1 MRKRKKEQILSLLQ
15 SYEEAHSTERT
26 LIEEGKREAAI
37 SLLVLCQEGM
47 EKVERDIPLKVEEEG
62 RWQALFS
69 AYQESLYRVFLALSG
84 ETVDLEGARQFLG
97 QAESV
102 FREIQEEVERLPVH
116 TLILFLPYK
125 VSMWDSMA
133 SVYHAA
139 RQDPSSEALVMPIT
153 YFEKREDGSFGEPR
167 NEREQF
173 PKGIPLIT
181 EDFSLEEE
189 QPDILYIHNP
199 YNAANRVTSVHPR
212 YYSSNLKKY
221 TRNLVFIPYYT
232 NFGASSFGSLFL
244 PAYRDVD
251 FIVTQN
257 EAHTRSLPEEVQ
269 DKARTLGSPKLDSV
283 LSFEKKETPFPKE
296 WEKIAA
302 GRKLCFYNT
311 SLEEMLEDAASFL
324 RKMEEVFT
332 LFKGNREYCLLWRPH
347 PLLENT
353 FLTMRREFLPHFKAL
368 KQQFFDE
375 KIGIY
380 DGTGS
385 LDLAL
390 FYADLYLGGAGSSI
404 APLFSVMEKPLFILD
419 QKVSSFR
426 EEGDSRMHD
435 LLQYFLLKAAKGNPE
450 ELDETMV
457 FEGRFL
463 LHASIYARCL
473 YLDKVDLEAWG
484 LSSEVLSSLP
494 MDEYGEAYFYEEKW
508 ILCPKAG
515 NHFLILEKDR
525 QLKRVF
531 LPSFPSKP
539 DTFLECERKGEVI
552 LCKAENYPCDVR
564 FSLKSLELQE
574 LKGQK
579 EENQVRY
586 HIAEEELKRWKVEC
600 HFPEEELVAGFLPSR
615 RFLYGL
621 QESARYTLQDFLSGK
636 SLPRPFDKAFSHS
649 KIEDI
654 GVNLGCA
661 GVKIHAYFQQ
671 IAVQDE
677 RNRKIKE

>member
-26 LIEEGKREAAI
+26 LIEEGKGEAAI

-47 EKVERDIPLKVEEEG
+47 EKVEKDIPVHAGEEG
-62 RWQALFS
+62 KWEGLFS
-69 AYQESLYRVFLALSG
+69 SYQESLYRVFLALSG
-84 ETVDLEGARQFLG
+84 ETVDPEGARQFLG

-102 FREIQEEVERLPVH
+102 FRKIQEEVECLPVH

-133 SVYHAA
+133 SVYQAA
-139 RQDPSSEALVMPIT
+139 KQDPSSEALVMPIT
-153 YFEKREDGSFGEPR
+153 YFEKKEDGSFGEAR
-167 NEREQF
+167 NEKEQF
-173 PKGIPLIT
+173 PKEIPLIT

-199 YNAANRVTSVHPR
+199 YDGANRVTSVHPR

-232 NFGASSFGSLFL
+232 SVGATSFGSLFL
-244 PAYRDVD
+244 PAYREVD

-283 LSFEKKETPFPKE
+283 LSFDKKETPFPKE

-332 LFKGNREYCLLWRPH
+332 LFKRNREYCLLWRPH

-353 FLTMRREFLPHFKAL
+353 FLTMRREFLPRFKAL
-368 KQQFFDE
+368 KQQFFEE

-380 DGTGS
+380 DGAGD
-385 LDLAL
+385 LDTAVV
-390 FYADLYLGGAGSSI
+390 YADLYLGASGSSI

-450 ELDETMV
+450 ELDETLV

-463 LHASIYARCL
+463 LHASIKAHCL
-473 YLDKVDLEAWG
+473 YLDKVVPEAGG
-484 LSSEVLSSLP
+484 LSSEDFSLP
-494 MDEYGEAYFYEEKW
+494 ADEYGEAYFDQGKW

-515 NHFLILEKDR
+515 DHFLILEKGR
-525 QLKRVF
+525 KERKVL

-539 DTFLECERKGEVI
+539 DTFLECERKGEYI

-564 FSLKSLELQE
+564 FSLKKLEVKE

-579 EENQVRY
+579 EENGIRY

-600 HFPEEELVAGFLPSR
+600 RFPEEELVAGFLPSR

-621 QESARYTLQDFLSGK
+621 QETARYTLQDFLSGK

-649 KIEDI
+649 KIKNI
-654 GVNLGCA
+654 GVHIGCA
-661 GVKIHAYFQQ
+661 GEKIHAYFQQ

-677 RNRKIKE
+677 

>member
-15 SYEEAHSTERT
+15 SYEEAHSTERA
-26 LIEEGKREAAI
+26 LIEEGKEEAAI

-47 EKVERDIPLKVEEEG
+47 EKVEKDIPVHAGEEG
-62 RWQALFS
+62 KWEALFS
-69 AYQESLYRVFLALSG
+69 SYQESLYRVFLALSG
-84 ETVDLEGARQFLG
+84 EKEDLEGARQFLG

-102 FREIQEEVERLPVH
+102 FRKIQEEVEHLPVH
-116 TLILFLPYK
+116 TLVLFLPYK
-125 VSMWDSMA
+125 ASMWDSMA
-133 SVYHAA
+133 SVYQAA

-173 PKGIPLIT
+173 PKGIPLLT

-199 YNAANRVTSVHPR
+199 YDGANRVTSVHPR

-232 NFGASSFGSLFL
+232 SVGATSFGSLFL
-244 PAYRDVD
+244 PAYREVD

-283 LSFEKKETPFPKE
+283 LSFEKKETPLPKE

-353 FLTMRREFLPHFKAL
+353 FLTMRREFLPRFKAL
-368 KQQFFDE
+368 KQQFFEE

-380 DGTGS
+380 DGAGD
-385 LDLAL
+385 LDTAVV
-390 FYADLYLGGAGSSI
+390 YADLYLGASGSSI

-426 EEGDSRMHD
+426 EEGDARMHD

-450 ELDETMV
+450 ELDETLV

-463 LHASIYARCL
+463 LHASIKAHCL
-473 YLDKVDLEAWG
+473 YLDKVVPEAGG
-484 LSSEVLSSLP
+484 LSSEDFSLP
-494 MDEYGEAYFYEEKW
+494 ADEYGEAYFDQGRW

-515 NHFLILEKDR
+515 NHFLILEKGR
-525 QLKRVF
+525 KERKVL

-539 DTFLECERKGEVI
+539 DTFLECERKGEYI

-564 FSLKSLELQE
+564 FSLKKLEGEE

-579 EENQVRY
+579 EENGIRY

-600 HFPEEELVAGFLPSR
+600 RFPEEELVAGFLPSR

-621 QESARYTLQDFLSGK
+621 QETARYTLQDFLSGK

-649 KIEDI
+649 TIKDI
-654 GVNLGCA
+654 GVHIGCA
-661 GVKIHAYFQQ
+661 GEKIHAYFQQ

-677 RNRKIKE
+677 

>member
-26 LIEEGKREAAI
+26 LIEEGKGEAAI

-47 EKVERDIPLKVEEEG
+47 EKVEKDIPHKAGEEG

-69 AYQESLYRVFLALSG
+69 SYQESLYRIFLALSG
-84 ETVDLEGARQFLG
+84 EKEDPEGARQFLG
-97 QAESV
+97 KAESV
-102 FREIQEEVERLPVH
+102 FRKIKEEVERLPVH
-116 TLILFLPYK
+116 TLVLFLPYK
-125 VSMWDSMA
+125 ASMWDSMA
-133 SVYHAA
+133 SVYRAA
-139 RQDPSSEALVMPIT
+139 KLDTSSEALVMPIT
-153 YFEKREDGSFGEPR
+153 YFEKREDGSLGEAR
-167 NEREQF
+167 NEKEQF
-173 PKGIPLIT
+173 PKGIPLLT

-232 NFGASSFGSLFL
+232 SVGATSFGSLFL
-244 PAYRDVD
+244 PAYREVD

-283 LSFEKKETPFPKE
+283 LSFEKKETPLPKE

-353 FLTMRREFLPHFKAL
+353 FLTMRREFLPRFKAL
-368 KQQFFDE
+368 KQQFLEE

-380 DGTGS
+380 DGAGD
-385 LDLAL
+385 LDTAVV
-390 FYADLYLGGAGSSI
+390 YADLYLGASGSSI

-426 EEGDSRMHD
+426 EEGDARMHD

-450 ELDETMV
+450 ELDET
-457 FEGRFL
+457 
-463 LHASIYARCL
+463 
-473 YLDKVDLEAWG
+473 
-484 LSSEVLSSLP
+484 LSVL
-494 MDEYGEAYFYEEKW
+494 G
-508 ILCPKAG
+508 
-515 NHFLILEKDR
+515 
-525 QLKRVF
+525 
-531 LPSFPSKP
+531 
-539 DTFLECERKGEVI
+539 
-552 LCKAENYPCDVR
+552 
-564 FSLKSLELQE
+564 
-574 LKGQK
+574 
-579 EENQVRY
+579 
-586 HIAEEELKRWKVEC
+586 
-600 HFPEEELVAGFLPSR
+600 
-615 RFLYGL
+615 
-621 QESARYTLQDFLSGK
+621 
-636 SLPRPFDKAFSHS
+636 
-649 KIEDI
+649 
-654 GVNLGCA
+654 
-661 GVKIHAYFQQ
+661 
-671 IAVQDE
+671 
-677 RNRKIKE
+677 

>member
-26 LIEEGKREAAI
+26 LIEEGKGEAVI

-47 EKVERDIPLKVEEEG
+47 EKVEKDIPVHAGEEG
-62 RWQALFS
+62 RWQVLFS
-69 AYQESLYRVFLALSG
+69 SYQESLYRVFLALSG
-84 ETVDLEGARQFLG
+84 EKEDPEGARQFLR

-102 FREIQEEVERLPVH
+102 FRKIQEEVEHLPVH
-116 TLILFLPYK
+116 TLVLFLPYK
-125 VSMWDSMA
+125 ASMWDSMA
-133 SVYHAA
+133 SVYQAA

-153 YFEKREDGSFGEPR
+153 YFEKKEDGSFGEAR
-167 NEREQF
+167 NEKEQF
-173 PKGIPLIT
+173 PKEIPLLT

-221 TRNLVFIPYYT
+221 TRNLVFIPYYI
-232 NFGASSFGSLFL
+232 NVGASSFGSLFL

-257 EAHTRSLPEEVQ
+257 EAHTRSLP
-269 DKARTLGSPKLDSV
+269 
-283 LSFEKKETPFPKE
+283 KE

-311 SLEEMLEDAASFL
+311 GLEEMLEDAASFL
-324 RKMEEVFT
+324 KKMEEVFT
-332 LFKGNREYCLLWRPH
+332 LFKENREYCLLWRPH

-353 FLTMRREFLPHFKAL
+353 FLTMRREFLHYFEAL
-368 KQQFFDE
+368 KQRFCKE

-380 DGTGS
+380 DSTGS
-385 LDLAL
+385 PDVAV
-390 FYADLYLGGAGSSI
+390 FYADLYLGDAGSSV
-404 APLFSVMEKPLFILD
+404 ASLFSVMEKPLFILD

-450 ELDETMV
+450 ELDETLV

-463 LHASIYARCL
+463 LHASIKAHCL
-473 YLDKVDLEAWG
+473 YLDKVVPEAGG
-484 LSSEVLSSLP
+484 LSSEDFSLP
-494 MDEYGEAYFYEEKW
+494 ADEYGEAYFDQGKW
-508 ILCPKAG
+508 ILCPRAG
-515 NHFLILEKDR
+515 DHFLILEKDR
-525 QLKRVF
+525 QVKRVF
-531 LPSFPSKP
+531 LPSFPYKP
-539 DTFLECERKGEVI
+539 DTFFECEREGEFI

-564 FSLKSLELQE
+564 FSLKKLEGEE

-579 EENQVRY
+579 EENRTRY

-600 HFPEEELVAGFLPSR
+600 RFPEEELVAGFLPSR

-621 QESARYTLQDFLSGK
+621 QETARYTLKDYLSGK
-636 SLPRPFDKAFSHS
+636 PLSRPFDKALSHS
-649 KIEDI
+649 KIKDI
-654 GVNLGCA
+654 GVHIGCA
-661 GVKIHAYFQQ
+661 GEKIHAYFQH

-677 RNRKIKE
+677 RNREIEG

>member
-26 LIEEGKREAAI
+26 LIEEGKGEAAI

-47 EKVERDIPLKVEEEG
+47 EKVEKDIPVKAGEEG
-62 RWQALFS
+62 KWEGLFTS
-69 AYQESLYRVFLALSG
+69 YQESIYRVFLALSG
-84 ETVDLEGARQFLG
+84 ETVDPEGARNFLG

-102 FREIQEEVERLPVH
+102 FRKIQEEVECLPVH

-125 VSMWDSMA
+125 ASMWDSMA
-133 SVYHAA
+133 SVYQAA

-173 PKGIPLIT
+173 PKGIPLLT

-199 YNAANRVTSVHPR
+199 YDGANRVTSVHPR

-232 NFGASSFGSLFL
+232 SVGATSFGSLFL
-244 PAYRDVD
+244 PAYREVD

-283 LSFEKKETPFPKE
+283 LSFEKKETPLPKE

-353 FLTMRREFLPHFKAL
+353 FLTMRREFLPRFKAL
-368 KQQFFDE
+368 KQQFFEE

-380 DGTGS
+380 DGAGD
-385 LDLAL
+385 LDTAVV
-390 FYADLYLGGAGSSI
+390 YADLYLGASGSSI

-426 EEGDSRMHD
+426 EEGDARMHD

-450 ELDETMV
+450 ELDETLV

-463 LHASIYARCL
+463 LHASIKAHCL
-473 YLDKVDLEAWG
+473 YLDKVVPEAGG
-484 LSSEVLSSLP
+484 LSSEDFSLP
-494 MDEYGEAYFYEEKW
+494 ADEYGEAYFDQGRW

-515 NHFLILEKDR
+515 NHFLILEKGR
-525 QLKRVF
+525 KERKVL

-539 DTFLECERKGEVI
+539 DTFLECEREGEYI
-552 LCKAENYPCDVR
+552 FCKAENYPCDVR
-564 FSLKSLELQE
+564 FSLKKLEGEE

-579 EENQVRY
+579 EENGIRY

-600 HFPEEELVAGFLPSR
+600 RFPEEELVAGFLPSR

-621 QESARYTLQDFLSGK
+621 QETARYTLQDFLSGK

-649 KIEDI
+649 KIKDI
-654 GVNLGCA
+654 GVHIGCA
-661 GVKIHAYFQQ
+661 GEKIHAYFQQ

-677 RNRKIKE
+677 

>member
-26 LIEEGKREAAI
+26 LIEEGKGEAAI

-47 EKVERDIPLKVEEEG
+47 EKVEKDIPVKAGEEG
-62 RWQALFS
+62 KWEGLFTS
-69 AYQESLYRVFLALSG
+69 YQESIYRVFLALSG
-84 ETVDLEGARQFLG
+84 ETVDPEGARNFLG

-102 FREIQEEVERLPVH
+102 FRKIQEEVECLPVH

-125 VSMWDSMA
+125 ASMWDSMA
-133 SVYHAA
+133 SVYQAA

-173 PKGIPLIT
+173 PKGIPLLT

-199 YNAANRVTSVHPR
+199 YDGANRVTSVHPR

-232 NFGASSFGSLFL
+232 SVGATSFGSLFL
-244 PAYRDVD
+244 PAYREVD

-283 LSFEKKETPFPKE
+283 LSFEKKETPLPKE

-353 FLTMRREFLPHFKAL
+353 FLTMRREFLPRFKAL
-368 KQQFFDE
+368 KQQFFEE

-380 DGTGS
+380 DGAGD
-385 LDLAL
+385 LDTAVV
-390 FYADLYLGGAGSSI
+390 YADLYLGASGSSI

-450 ELDETMV
+450 ELDETLV

-463 LHASIYARCL
+463 LHASIKAHCL
-473 YLDKVDLEAWG
+473 YLDKMDPEAGG
-484 LSSEVLSSLP
+484 LSSEDFSLP
-494 MDEYGEAYFYEEKW
+494 ADEYGEAYFDQGRW

-515 NHFLILEKDR
+515 DHFLILEKGR
-525 QLKRVF
+525 KERKVL
-531 LPSFPSKP
+531 LPSFPYKP
-539 DTFLECERKGEVI
+539 DTFLECERKGEYI

-564 FSLKSLELQE
+564 FSLKKLEGEE

-579 EENQVRY
+579 EENGIRY

-600 HFPEEELVAGFLPSR
+600 RFPEEELVAGFHPSR

-621 QESARYTLQDFLSGK
+621 QETARYTLQDFLSGK

-649 KIEDI
+649 KIKDI
-654 GVNLGCA
+654 GVHIGCA
-661 GVKIHAYFQQ
+661 GEKIHAYFQQ

-677 RNRKIKE
+677 

>member
-26 LIEEGKREAAI
+26 LIEEGKRKAAI

-47 EKVERDIPLKVEEEG
+47 EKVEKDILLKAEEEG
-62 RWQALFS
+62 GWQALFS

-84 ETVDLEGARQFLG
+84 EKEDPEGAGQFLG

-102 FREIQEEVERLPVH
+102 FRKIQESVECLSVH

-133 SVYHAA
+133 SVYQAA

-153 YFEKREDGSFGEPR
+153 YFEKREDGSFGEAR
-167 NEREQF
+167 NEKEQF
-173 PKGIPLIT
+173 PKEIPLLT

-232 NFGASSFGSLFL
+232 NVGASSFGSLFL

-257 EAHTRSLPEEVQ
+257 EAHTRSLPKEVQ
-269 DKARTLGSPKLDSV
+269 DKARTLGSPKLDSI
-283 LSFEKKETPFPKE
+283 LSFDKKETPLPKE

-311 SLEEMLEDAASFL
+311 GLEEMLEDAASFL

-353 FLTMRREFLPHFKAL
+353 FLTMRREFLPRFKAL
-368 KQQFFDE
+368 KQQFCKE
-375 KIGIY
+375 RIGIY
-380 DGTGS
+380 DSTAS
-385 LDLAL
+385 PDTAVA
-390 FYADLYLGGAGSSI
+390 YADLYLGDAGSSV
-404 APLFSVMEKPLFILD
+404 ASLFSVMEKPLFILD

-450 ELDETMV
+450 ELDETLV

-463 LHASIYARCL
+463 LHASIKAHCL
-473 YLDKVDLEAWG
+473 YLDKMDPEAGG
-484 LSSEVLSSLP
+484 LSSEDFSLP
-494 MDEYGEAYFYEEKW
+494 ADEYGEAYFDQGRW

-515 NHFLILEKDR
+515 DHFLILEKGR
-525 QLKRVF
+525 KERKVL
-531 LPSFPSKP
+531 LPSFPYKP
-539 DTFLECERKGEVI
+539 DTFLECERKGEYI

-564 FSLKSLELQE
+564 FSLKKLEGEE

-579 EENQVRY
+579 EENRIRY

-600 HFPEEELVAGFLPSR
+600 RFPEEELVAGFLPSR

-621 QESARYTLQDFLSGK
+621 QETARYTLKDYLSGK
-636 SLPRPFDKAFSHS
+636 ALSRPFDKALSHS
-649 KIEDI
+649 KIKDI
-654 GVNLGCA
+654 GVHIGCA
-661 GVKIHAYFQQ
+661 GEKIHAYFQH

-677 RNRKIKE
+677 RNREIEG